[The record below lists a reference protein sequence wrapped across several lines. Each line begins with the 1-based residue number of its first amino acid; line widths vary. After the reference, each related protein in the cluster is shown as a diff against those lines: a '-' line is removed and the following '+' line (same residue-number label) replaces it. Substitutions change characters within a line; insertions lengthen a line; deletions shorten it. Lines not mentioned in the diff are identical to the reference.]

1 MPNLALVKAI
11 AVALI
16 LAATF
21 AFGWSTGSEHVQ
33 AQWDRERA
41 ELNAQAAKAIEE
53 ANSRVRKAEQAS
65 SNRIAQ
71 SEKLYLTKLK
81 EKSHEENFAI
91 DRARTGGLFINAKCP
106 SRLDAMP
113 DATQLAGSGH
123 GETRVE
129 LPKKDGEFLI
139 RLAAEADRV
148 TEQLTACQAILESER
163 QQ

>member
-21 AFGWSTGSEHVQ
+21 AFGWSTGSDRVQ
-33 AQWDRERA
+33 AKWDRERA
-41 ELNAQAAKAIEE
+41 ELNAQAAKEISE
-53 ANSRVRKAEQAS
+53 ANARVRAAEQATS
-65 SNRIAQ
+65 ARVAQ
-71 SEKLYLTKLK
+71 AERNFINKLK
-81 EKSHEENFAI
+81 EKSHAETLAI
-91 DRARTGGLFINAKCP
+91 DRANTGGLFINAKCP
-106 SRLDAMP
+106 NNSNAVSGS
-113 DATQLAGSGH
+113 ASGAGTSD

-129 LPKKDGEFLI
+129 LPRADGEFLI

-148 TEQLTACQAILESER
+148 VEQLNTCQSILESER